1 MNKGI
6 SLLLLFATTGFAASE
21 STTVDESEVVDNKQ
35 SAILK
40 SVDVPSSYK
49 TSKRL
54 FLRNG
59 IKVAALV
66 TATSSMRNE
75 PPKVRKLIQFLIDD
89 DNWVE
94 IDLGDPRLFTSR
106 FVSEAT
112 ISATDDSITVTAPKQ
127 SYCEVFFK
135 STGTF
140 LDGPTREKMV
150 PEFLKLVTAP
160 R

>member
-1 MNKGI
+1 M
-6 SLLLLFATTGFAASE
+6 LLVTTSGLSASE
-21 STTVDESEVVDNKQ
+21 LTTVDEPEVVDTKQ
-35 SAILK
+35 SAVLK
-40 SVDVPSSYK
+40 SVGVPSTLK

-66 TATSSMRNE
+66 TETRSMFND
-75 PPKVRKLIQFLIDD
+75 PPKIRKLIQFLIDD
-89 DNWVE
+89 NNWVE

-106 FVSEAT
+106 LVAEAT
-112 ISATDDSITVTAPKQ
+112 ISATDDSITVTAFKQ

-135 STGTF
+135 STGQF
-140 LDGPTREKMV
+140 LDGPNREKMV